1 VTGSRASGPLRCLAL
16 GLAFGCAGPGIDL
29 ASAPDAPIAIVHRT
43 REESDRRSDLL
54 DRAQGRTPASTLE
67 RMRVADLGAWLGL
80 GPDPAARQLALLGR
94 LALLDPRT
102 GAVERVDAALGG
114 ARPHCWSADR
124 ERLLF
129 SGLVRG
135 QDPQLMEY
143 RRATGEVRSLTHGPL
158 LHPGGCYGPGERQV
172 WVEARPGPAGHEAR
186 LVLAPEAGGE
196 PRVLTDGP
204 ADVAP
209 VWSPRGDVIA
219 FQRRDPEGA
228 TGIAVVD
235 PAGGPVR
242 LVARGKE
249 PAFAPSGDW
258 IVYSAQQ
265 RGRWRLWRMRPD
277 GSGKL
282 PLGEGTL
289 DEHDPSV
296 SSDGRF
302 VVFVGQEKDS
312 VRERLFVRGFD
323 GRGDVPLIDRDEGS
337 HPIW

>member
-1 VTGSRASGPLRCLAL
+1 MGARAGSRGALAAAL
-16 GLAFGCAGPGIDL
+16 VLACAGPGFDR
-29 ASAPDAPIAIVHRT
+29 ASAPDAPVAIVHRT
-43 REESDRRSDLL
+43 REEGDRRAELI
-54 DRAQGRTPASTLE
+54 DRVEGRSQASTLE
-67 RMRVADLGAWLGL
+67 RMRMADLGAWLGL
-80 GPDPAARQLALLGR
+80 GPDPAARQVALLGR

-102 GAVERVDAALGG
+102 GAVQRVDAALGG
-114 ARPHCWSADR
+114 ARPLCWSADR

-135 QDPQLMEY
+135 QEPQLLEY
-143 RRATGEVRSLTHGPL
+143 RRASGEVRSVTHGPL

-172 WVEARPGPAGHEAR
+172 WVEARQAPGGPLAR

-196 PRVLTDGP
+196 PRALTEGP

-209 VWSPRGDVIA
+209 VWSPRGDLIA
-219 FQRRDPEGA
+219 FQTRDPEGA
-228 TGIAVVD
+228 AAIAVVD
-235 PAGGPVR
+235 PAGGPAR

-249 PAFAPSGDW
+249 PGFAPSGDW

-296 SSDGRF
+296 SSDGRY

-312 VRERLFVRGFD
+312 ARERLFLRSFD
-323 GRGDVPLIDRDEGS
+323 GRGDVPLLDRDEGS